1 MVALTVSV
9 SRPYNPSIRRLSG
22 ARCRNCFPSDHP
34 LRRNWRAGMPRFDYL
49 EPHSLDEALQMLA
62 DGGDKMR
69 LVAGSTDFLVRWRT
83 GAWRPEAV
91 VCMQHVPGLDY
102 IRWNPND
109 GLAIGAMATVQ
120 DVEQNDEVRRRYP
133 ALAAG
138 ATAFAGVQ
146 VRNLATVAG
155 NVCNASPAGDTI
167 PALLAYNAQC
177 FIVSSVGQRWLP
189 LDELFLGPGQTALN
203 PGEILTELRLPAPAP
218 CTGGLYIKHSPRG
231 AMDISAV
238 GVAAVASLADD
249 GACAAVRIALGSVAP
264 TPMRSYGAEGRLVG
278 QPPAAANIAEA
289 ARLSAQSCSPIADV
303 RSGAEYRRDMVR
315 VLTERTLSYAFA
327 TAGNAPDFANI
338 RRLAV
343 QTAW

>member
-1 MVALTVSV
+1 MA
-9 SRPYNPSIRRLSG
+9 
-22 ARCRNCFPSDHP
+22 
-34 LRRNWRAGMPRFDYL
+34 RFDYL
-49 EPHSLDEALQMLA
+49 EPHSLDEALQMLS
-62 DGGDKMR
+62 DHGDQAR

-83 GAWRPEAV
+83 GVWRPDAV

-102 IRWNPND
+102 IRWNPDD

-120 DVEQNDEVRRRYP
+120 DIEQNDDVRRHYP

-155 NVCNASPAGDTI
+155 NVCNASPAGDTL

-177 FIVSSVGQRWLP
+177 FIVSLTGQRWLP
-189 LDELFLGPGQTALN
+189 LDELFVGPGQTALN
-203 PGEILTELRLPAPAP
+203 PGEILTELRLPTPAP
-218 CTGGLYIKHSPRG
+218 NTGGLYVKHSPRG

-238 GVAAVASLADD
+238 GAASVVSLADD
-249 GACAAVRIALGSVAP
+249 GSCASVRIALGAVAP
-264 TPMRSYGAEGRLVG
+264 TPIRAYGAEGRLVG
-278 QPPAAANIAEA
+278 QQPNAANLAEA
-289 ARLSAQSCSPIADV
+289 ARLSAQSCNPIADV
-303 RSGAEYRRDMVR
+303 RSGADYRREIAR
-315 VLTERTLSYAFA
+315 VLTERTLRHAVA
-327 TAGNAPDFANI
+327 AAGSAPDFADI